1 MRLSF
6 HLLQLSVF
14 YILIE
19 SYIMVELTT
28 NIDFFMNFYFL
39 SSTYKNLVK
48 VSKSNFSFFRY
59 CRCHLSLLPVY
70 I

>member
-48 VSKSNFSFFRY
+48 SFE
-59 CRCHLSLLPVY
+59 